1 MKRRD
6 TIKTL
11 LIGTVAGGAAGT
23 TLQSC
28 QTDSGIVE
36 EVVGLGI
43 GRTPF
48 ERERDKKLL
57 NTEFFTDNEFDVLA
71 RLCDIILPATDTAGS
86 ATDAEVPAF
95 INFMAND
102 VESIQTPLR
111 GGLAWINNE
120 ARQRFGKGFAD
131 ITDEEQIQIVDDI
144 AYPGQE
150 PEGMEVGVS
159 FFNRLRDMTMTGYY
173 TSQEG
178 IKDLGYVG
186 NIPNVWDGVPQDV
199 LDKHGMS
206 YDPEWIAKCV
216 DQSKRNDIAEW
227 DENGNLLT

>member
-6 TIKTL
+6 TLKTL
-11 LIGTVAGGAAGT
+11 LVGTIAGGAAGT
-23 TLQSC
+23 TLQSR
-28 QTDSGIVE
+28 QTDAGIE

-48 ERERDKKLL
+48 ERERDKKFL
-57 NTEFFTDNEFDVLA
+57 NTQYFTDSEFDIIA

-102 VESIQTPLR
+102 IEKLQLPLR

-120 ARQRFGKGFAD
+120 SLKRFGKGFAE
-131 ITDEEQIQIVDDI
+131 ITDEEQIKIVDDI
-144 AYPGQE
+144 AYPDATSE
-150 PEGMEVGVS
+150 SMSTGVS
-159 FFNRLRDMTMTGYY
+159 FFNRMRDLTMTGYY
-173 TSQEG
+173 TSRIG
-178 IKDLGYVG
+178 VKDLGYVG
-186 NIPNVWDGVPQDV
+186 NVPNVWDGVPQDV

-206 YDPEWIAKCV
+206 YDPEWLAKCV

>member
-11 LIGTVAGGAAGT
+11 LVGTLAGGAAGT

-28 QTDSGIVE
+28 ESEPIAEHVT
-36 EVVGLGI
+36 GLTI

-57 NTEFFTDNEFDVLA
+57 NMQFFTDSEFDILA

-86 ATDAEVPAF
+86 ATEAEVPAF
-95 INFMAND
+95 INFMSND
-102 VESIQTPLR
+102 VESFQIPLR
-111 GGLAWINNE
+111 GGLAWVNTQ
-120 ARQRFGKGFAD
+120 ALTRFGKGFTE
-131 ITDEEQIQIVDDI
+131 ITDTQQLEIVDDI
-144 AYPGQE
+144 AYPGKE
-150 PEGMEVGVS
+150 PEGMKVGVS

-173 TSQEG
+173 TSKIG
-178 IKDLGYVG
+178 IKDLGYKG

-206 YDPEWIAKCV
+206 YDPEWLAKCV
-216 DQSKRNDIAEW
+216 DQSKRNDKAEW
-227 DENGNLLT
+227 DDKGNLLT

>member
-11 LIGTVAGGAAGT
+11 LVGTLAGGAAGT

-28 QTDSGIVE
+28 EAEPMAEQ
-36 EVVGLGI
+36 VVSLGI

-57 NTEFFTDNEFDVLA
+57 NAQFFTDSEFDVLA

-95 INFMAND
+95 INFMCND

-111 GGLAWINNE
+111 GGIAWINNE
-120 ARQRFGKGFAD
+120 ALTRFGKGFAD
-131 ITDEEQIQIVDDI
+131 ISDAQQLEIVDDI
-144 AYPGQE
+144 AYPGKE
-150 PEGMEVGVS
+150 PEGMTAGVN
-159 FFNRLRDMTMTGYY
+159 FFNRMRDMTMTGYY
-173 TSQEG
+173 TSKIG

-206 YDPEWIAKCV
+206 YDPEWLAKCV

-227 DENGNLLT
+227 DDEGNLLT